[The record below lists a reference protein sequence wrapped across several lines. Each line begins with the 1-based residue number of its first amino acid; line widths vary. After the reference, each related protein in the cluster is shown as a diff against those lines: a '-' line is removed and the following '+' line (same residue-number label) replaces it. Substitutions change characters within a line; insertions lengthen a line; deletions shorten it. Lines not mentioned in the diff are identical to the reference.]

1 MISMSIPGL
10 GHEVIQFEKLMKR
23 SGEYTHDSTPCAREF
38 SCQQIGMTFLSKLCL
53 AFRVVSLVSFEAGMT
68 EPNKAHRHS

>member
-23 SGEYTHDSTPCAREF
+23 SGEIR
-38 SCQQIGMTFLSKLCL
+38 MTQPHVLESFHANKL
-53 AFRVVSLVSFEAGMT
+53 A
-68 EPNKAHRHS
+68 